1 MLLKEIN
8 RTLFFLWNAKSK
20 IKKNE
25 FLSCL
30 QRYNLV
36 MIQCKSE
43 RTSKAKKSLS
53 QVADIRFVT
62 LFYLMFFLLFFR
74 SIYKMQWKYDIQNHI
89 SITCDNLLW
98 DFFAALFQYV
108 TRFQFISLSQKTSM
122 AWSNSGCIGLWVYD
136 SVLCTLYTGV
146 HSVNRIWL
154 IIAAVFSLC
163 FSLLRIDSIFF
174 LSRKK

>member
-1 MLLKEIN
+1 
-8 RTLFFLWNAKSK
+8 
-20 IKKNE
+20 
-25 FLSCL
+25 
-30 QRYNLV
+30 

-62 LFYLMFFLLFFR
+62 LFYLMFSLLFFR

-136 SVLCTLYTGV
+136 SVLCTGTLVYTQSTAFDLLSPRFFHFV
-146 HSVNRIWL
+146 SRFWESIQF
-154 IIAAVFSLC
+154 FS
-163 FSLLRIDSIFF
+163 SLERSNKTKW
-174 LSRKK
+174 R